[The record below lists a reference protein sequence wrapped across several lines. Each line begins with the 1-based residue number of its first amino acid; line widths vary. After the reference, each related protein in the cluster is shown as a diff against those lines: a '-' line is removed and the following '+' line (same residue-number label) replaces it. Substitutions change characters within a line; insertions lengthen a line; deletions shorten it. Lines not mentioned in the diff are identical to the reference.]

1 MLKTQSMNLDVIRTF
16 VVVGQSKSF
25 QEASVKLLIDRS
37 SVSRHI
43 ALLEETLGFKV
54 IKRLDNNLIELTK
67 MGKKLFDSYEK
78 IYNKLLLVEKNL
90 VQNSTSDGGK
100 ISIGVSCSLDNSM
113 FLDKIKLLKRK
124 YPKLIF
130 KIVTN
135 TPNNLYKNLSQYY
148 LDFIITE
155 QMVLPNNYEYIE
167 KKLFSQKFCI
177 VFSNDFYDLKNES
190 ELNNVPLILPTS
202 ALSERTEI
210 ENWLIK
216 NNINKNL
223 SLEIDDYNSSLYF
236 VKEGIG
242 VAIIPKNIVENSKE
256 NLKTIDIDIIKEYVI
271 AYIKDNLSKLSSDI
285 LELIVSE

>member
-1 MLKTQSMNLDVIRTF
+1 
-16 VVVGQSKSF
+16 
-25 QEASVKLLIDRS
+25 
-37 SVSRHI
+37 
-43 ALLEETLGFKV
+43 
-54 IKRLDNNLIELTK
+54 

>member
-135 TPNNLYKNLSQYY
+135 TPNNPYKNLSQYY